1 MLSLRDL
8 NRATLAR
15 QHLLSRHDGDAADVV
30 HRLVGL
36 QAQEPRPPYLGV
48 WTRLEGFRRDDLHAA
63 LHARTLVRATMWRAT
78 LHLMTAADFAAFRPV
93 VAPVLAAAARRFPE
107 VDFDA
112 VAAAAHGLLAAGPM
126 TFNELRP
133 KLLEEFPGAYDRALG
148 YAVRMLTPLVV
159 EPTQDRWS
167 FPREPAFGL
176 PGIPMEAADAPA
188 SASASAGAPAPAD
201 APAPASGGVPALV
214 ERYLAAFGPAT
225 PADVQTWSGLRGL
238 RKIMTGMDLERVT
251 DFTGRELFDLPGA
264 PRPGG
269 DVPAPVR
276 FLPDFD
282 TLILGHDD
290 RTRVLAD
297 EHKSLVATKNLRVR
311 AVYLVDGFAA
321 GTWQI
326 KRSGKK
332 ATLLVT
338 PFGKTNL
345 DALEEEGLRLLAFAE
360 PDATSLTL
368 ELLGS

>member
-15 QHLLSRHDGDAADVV
+15 QHLLSRHEGDVTDVV
-30 HRLVGL
+30 HRLAGL

-48 WTRLEGFRRDDLHAA
+48 WARLAGFGRDDLHAA
-63 LHARTLVRATMWRAT
+63 LHARTLVRATMWRGT
-78 LHLMTAADFAAFRPV
+78 LHLVTAADFAAFRPV
-93 VAPVLAAAARRFPE
+93 VAPVLAAAARRF
-107 VDFDA
+107 DGIDA
-112 VAAAAHGLLAAGPM
+112 DAVVAAAGRLLAAGPL

-133 KLLEEFPGAYDRALG
+133 RLLAEFPGGYDRALG
-148 YAVRMLTPLVV
+148 YVVRMLTPLVM
-159 EPTQDRWS
+159 EPTGDRWS
-167 FPREPAFGL
+167 YPRDPAFGL
-176 PGIPMEAADAPA
+176 PGIEPRPA
-188 SASASAGAPAPAD
+188 
-201 APAPASGGVPALV
+201 GVPALI

-225 PADVQTWSGLRGL
+225 PADVQTWSGLGGL
-238 RKIMTGMDLERVT
+238 GKVMAGMELERVT
-251 DFTGRELFDLPGA
+251 DFAGRELFDLPGA

-282 TLILGHDD
+282 TLILGHAD

-297 EHKSLVATKNLRVR
+297 EHRGLVTTKNLRVR

-332 ATLLVT
+332 ARLLVS
-338 PFGKTNL
+338 PFGESRL
-345 DALEEEGLRLLAFAE
+345 DVLEEEGLRLLAFAE
-360 PDATSLTL
+360 PDATSLSL
-368 ELLGS
+368 ETAPS

>member
-15 QHLLSRHDGDAADVV
+15 QHLLSRVSRHEGDVAGVV

-48 WTRLEGFRRDDLHAA
+48 WTRLEGFRREDLHAA
-63 LHARTLVRATMWRAT
+63 VHARTLVRATMWRAT

-112 VAAAAHGLLAAGPM
+112 VAAAAHRLLAAGPM

-167 FPREPAFGL
+167 YPREPAFGL
-176 PGIPMEAADAPA
+176 PGLPMAAAD
-188 SASASAGAPAPAD
+188 
-201 APAPASGGVPALV
+201 VTALV

-238 RKIMTGMDLERVT
+238 RKIMTGMDLERLT

-338 PFGKTNL
+338 PFGKTDL
-345 DALEEEGLRLLAFAE
+345 DDLEEEGLRLLAFAE

-368 ELLGS
+368 ELPGP